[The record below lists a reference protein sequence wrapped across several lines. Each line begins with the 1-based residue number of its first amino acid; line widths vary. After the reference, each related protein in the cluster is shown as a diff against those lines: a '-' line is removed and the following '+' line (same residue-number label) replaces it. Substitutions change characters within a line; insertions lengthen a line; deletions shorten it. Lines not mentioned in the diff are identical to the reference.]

1 MDRFAHV
8 IVHARRQTQLAVALH
23 RVGRHRDDPR
33 SPVSGPASG
42 DLPRGFEPVHLWHLD
57 VHQHEIVRLPLDG
70 LDGFETVG
78 RDVGAVSH
86 LLEQA
91 ERQLL
96 VHDIVLGHEDPQGM
110 AARHLGIELEPGR
123 RPLVHADRLAR
134 ENPDERIEQL
144 RRLDRLRQVRREPHV
159 LGAGLAATERGE
171 EQQGQCRRGALLAD
185 RPRQGDAVQL
195 GHVHVEDPGVE

>member
-1 MDRFAHV
+1 M
-8 IVHARRQTQLAVALH
+8 
-23 RVGRHRDDPR
+23 P
-33 SPVSGPASG
+33 
-42 DLPRGFEPVHLWHLD
+42 
-57 VHQHEIVRLPLDG
+57 
-70 LDGFETVG
+70 
-78 RDVGAVSH
+78 
-86 LLEQA
+86 
-91 ERQLL
+91 
-96 VHDIVLGHEDPQGM
+96 
-110 AARHLGIELEPGR
+110 AARHSSRSPCIALAVIATIRGRRSAGQRRAISREASNPSISGIWTSINTRSYGCRSMASTASRPLAATSALYPICSSRRSASFWFTTLSSATRIRKGWRRGIELEPGR

-185 RPRQGDAVQL
+185 RPRQGDAVHL